1 LADNFGAPWQ
11 KSANDSKEFEN
22 MERCDF
28 FAHDEFEKKN
38 QTKQLKILN

>member
-1 LADNFGAPWQ
+1 MAENFGAPWQ
-11 KSANDSKEFEN
+11 ISANDSKEFEK

-38 QTKQLKILN
+38 QTKQLKMLN